1 MIIKVLCV
9 VVIKNLIVFA
19 AVTEQTVTT
28 VEAIHKIEEDDGFI
42 RETQIFGKF
51 GTVRID
57 KIPETSTRNE
67 SFRSPSSSTAASIT
81 TQADKSIEPIFHP
94 EDETLE
100 DHTVSSSLKPKELD
114 FLALI
119 SGSRVDNRP
128 FKIKNDSTEFGSRH
142 VSSSGSRFQFGNVQL
157 VEEKQE
163 DQIRSG
169 VPRAFPPTDNSQNT
183 APTRGGS
190 VQESQNE
197 RRKMAGERQKQLA
210 EEERERMEKIRKEK
224 EREEM
229 ALRRR
234 KEQEEQKRIEEEK
247 RRQELQE
254 ERRRKEIIEK
264 LKKEREEQLRQVI
277 IRERS
282 QM

>member
-1 MIIKVLCV
+1 MAPK
-9 VVIKNLIVFA
+9 
-19 AVTEQTVTT
+19 EPG
-28 VEAIHKIEEDDGFI
+28 VEPTQHKIEEDDGFI

-57 KIPETSTRNE
+57 KIPETETGNADVRN
-67 SFRSPSSSTAASIT
+67 PLSSTAASIT

-100 DHTVSSSLKPKELD
+100 DHTVSSSLNPKELD

-142 VSSSGSRFQFGNVQL
+142 VTTSGSRFQFGNVQL

-163 DQIRSG
+163 DQIRAG
-169 VPRAFPPTDNSQNT
+169 VPRALPPTDQSQNSQQD
-183 APTRGGS
+183 S
-190 VQESQNE
+190 
-197 RRKMAGERQKQLA
+197 RRKIAEERQKQLA

-224 EREEM
+224 ERQEEEA

-234 KEQEEQKRIEEEK
+234 KEQEEQKRLEDEK
-247 RRQELQE
+247 RRQELLE
-254 ERRRKEIIEK
+254 DRRRKEIIEK
-264 LKKEREEQLRQVI
+264 LKKEREEQLRK
-277 IRERS
+277 ERVN
-282 QM
+282 

>member
-1 MIIKVLCV
+1 M
-9 VVIKNLIVFA
+9 
-19 AVTEQTVTT
+19 
-28 VEAIHKIEEDDGFI
+28 EAIHKIEEDDGFI

-67 SFRSPSSSTAASIT
+67 SFRNPSSSTAASIT

-94 EDETLE
+94 EDDTLE

-142 VSSSGSRFQFGNVQL
+142 VSTSGSRFQFGNVQL

-169 VPRAFPPTDNSQNT
+169 VPRAFPPSDQSQNGQT
-183 APTRGGS
+183 ERA
-190 VQESQNE
+190 SQNE
-197 RRKMAGERQKQLA
+197 RRKIAEERQKHLA
-210 EEERERMEKIRKEK
+210 EEERERMEKIKEEK
-224 EREEM
+224 ERQEEED

-234 KEQEEQKRIEEEK
+234 KEQE
-247 RRQELQE
+247 LQE
-254 ERRRKEIIEK
+254 DRRRKEIIEK
-264 LKKEREEQLRQVI
+264 LKKEREEQLRKGRVN
-277 IRERS
+277 
-282 QM
+282 

>member
-1 MIIKVLCV
+1 M
-9 VVIKNLIVFA
+9 
-19 AVTEQTVTT
+19 TEQAVSSVAPTQ
-28 VEAIHKIEEDDGFI
+28 HKIEEDDGFI

-57 KIPETSTRNE
+57 KIPDTNTPL
-67 SFRSPSSSTAASIT
+67 SPTATAASIT

-100 DHTVSSSLKPKELD
+100 DHTVSSSLNPKELD

-142 VSSSGSRFQFGNVQL
+142 VSTSGSRFQFGNVQL
-157 VEEKQE
+157 VAENVPLEKEE

-169 VPRAFPPTDNSQNT
+169 VPRAFPPSDQSQNSFPDRV
-183 APTRGGS
+183 A
-190 VQESQNE
+190 QNE
-197 RRKMAGERQKQLA
+197 RRKIAEERQKHLA
-210 EEERERMEKIRKEK
+210 EEERERMEKIKEEK
-224 EREEM
+224 ERQEEEA

-234 KEQEEQKRIEEEK
+234 KEQELEED
-247 RRQELQE
+247 
-254 ERRRKEIIEK
+254 RRRKEIIEK
-264 LKKEREEQLRQVI
+264 LKKEREEQLRK
-277 IRERS
+277 ERVN
-282 QM
+282 

>member
-1 MIIKVLCV
+1 MAPK
-9 VVIKNLIVFA
+9 
-19 AVTEQTVTT
+19 EPG
-28 VEAIHKIEEDDGFI
+28 VEPTQHKIEEDDGFI

-57 KIPETSTRNE
+57 KIPETETGSADVRN
-67 SFRSPSSSTAASIT
+67 PLSSTAASIT

-100 DHTVSSSLKPKELD
+100 DHTVSSSLNPKELD

-142 VSSSGSRFQFGNVQL
+142 VTTSGSRFQFGNVQL

-163 DQIRSG
+163 DQIRAG
-169 VPRAFPPTDNSQNT
+169 VPRALPPTDQSQNSQQD
-183 APTRGGS
+183 S
-190 VQESQNE
+190 
-197 RRKMAGERQKQLA
+197 RRKIAEERQKQLA

-224 EREEM
+224 ERQEEEAALRRRKEQEEEA

-234 KEQEEQKRIEEEK
+234 KEQEEQKRLEDEK
-247 RRQELQE
+247 RRQELLE
-254 ERRRKEIIEK
+254 DRRRKEIIEK
-264 LKKEREEQLRQVI
+264 LKKEREEQLRK
-277 IRERS
+277 ERVN
-282 QM
+282 